1 MNVYEM
7 INDKIL
13 ALLEKGTVP
22 WRKPWNANT
31 NFPKNLVSKK
41 EYQGINIFLL
51 ACSEF
56 SSPYWMTFKQCQDRG
71 GHIIKGSKSTPVIF
85 WKWIDKKDSGEVN
98 DVGGCQFKKE
108 KDDEGYECEWQKEV

>member
-1 MNVYEM
+1 MP
-7 INDKIL
+7 IQAIGGS
-13 ALLEKGTVP
+13 LLH
-22 WRKPWNANT
+22 AD
-31 NFPKNLVSKK
+31 SH
-41 EYQGINIFLL
+41 NIFLL